1 MKRLGALLAAVALV
15 GVALFARDRFDSG
28 AGSGDDAVGRLTC
41 STELSDACAALA
53 DAHEGVEVTVEPAGR
68 TATRLAEPAESGDF
82 GLDAWLVAQPYAEL
96 AIAEAAAAGIANPL
110 TDAGLPVAHS
120 RLGFYVHSARADAFR
135 AHCGAEPTWPCV
147 FSASVQPNW
156 GAIGGG
162 DPLWGPFKPYVSDPD
177 EAGGLLALGGSAV
190 GVLGP
195 DGVDALTIREDPFA
209 GNLAAL
215 ARAHRQPSGRA
226 SVVLGRMLAGGPAE
240 VDLVVAL
247 QADGTRFKGA
257 AAAKA
262 SLLYPSPVVSAQVV
276 ALGIR
281 NSEAADGLL
290 QLLRGEAGQEALRAA
305 GWSQGPASPANSNS
319 PSIGAHITLRDLW
332 RELT

>member
-1 MKRLGALLAAVALV
+1 MKRLGALVAAIALV
-15 GVALFARDRFDSG
+15 GIALFARDRLNNGGNSG
-28 AGSGDDAVGRLTC
+28 EEAAGRLTC

-53 DAHEGVEVTVEPAGR
+53 DAHDGVEVTVEPAGR
-68 TATRLAEPAESGDF
+68 TAARLAEPGESGDF
-82 GLDAWLVAQPYAEL
+82 GLDAWLVPQPHADL
-96 AIAEAAAAGIANPL
+96 AIAAAKAAGTPNRL
-110 TDAGLPVAHS
+110 TEAGQPVAHS
-120 RLGFYVHSARADAFR
+120 RLGFYVHSARAAAFR
-135 AHCGAEPTWPCV
+135 AHCGGEPTWPCV

-162 DPLWGPFKPYVSDPD
+162 DPLWGPFKPYLPDPD

-195 DGVDALTIREDPFA
+195 DGVDALAIGEDPFA

-226 SVVLGRMLAGGPAE
+226 SAVLGRMLAGGPAE

-247 QADGTRFKGA
+247 QADGARFKGA

-262 SLLYPSPVVSAQVV
+262 SLLYPAPVVSAQIV

-290 QLLRGEAGQEALRAA
+290 QLLRGEAGKVALGAA

-319 PSIGAHITLRDLW
+319 PSVGAHITLRDLW
-332 RELT
+332 KELT